1 MKKKATI
8 LMIDD
13 DPDFVEST
21 RVALESKNYNVIVA
35 TSGDEGLRKA
45 QNEKPDLILLDVIM
59 PGKDG
64 FTIAE
69 LMKKDSGIKKIPVL
83 MLTSFAQRGGG
94 TGIPR
99 SRGMALE
106 TEDYI
111 DKTVKTDELLVKVQ
125 EHLKK
130 IGL

>member
-1 MKKKATI
+1 MKRKATI

-35 TSGDEGLRKA
+35 TGGDEGLRKA

-64 FTIAE
+64 FTTAE
-69 LMKKDSGIKKIPVL
+69 LMKKDTGIKNIPVL

-111 DKTVKTDELLVKVQ
+111 DKTVTPGELLNKVQ